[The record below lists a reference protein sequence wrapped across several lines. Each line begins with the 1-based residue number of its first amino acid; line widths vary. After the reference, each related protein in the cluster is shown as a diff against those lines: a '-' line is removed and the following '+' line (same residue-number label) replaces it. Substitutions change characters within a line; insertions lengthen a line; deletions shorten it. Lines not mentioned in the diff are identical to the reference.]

1 MNKSTRRSFIK
12 SGAAAAGALTGGSTL
27 AGAGKR
33 SATDWV
39 TLGNS
44 GVKVTRLAMG
54 TGGNG
59 GRWQRDLGQAAF
71 TKVVRH
77 AYDRGVRFFES
88 ADRYQ
93 THGMVA
99 EALRG
104 VPRDTYKLMTKMV
117 WRDEPDPLGTIDRFR
132 KELNTDHLDI
142 LLLHLVREKG
152 WPDQLKRLMD
162 AFSEAK
168 EKKIILAHG
177 ASCHGLAPLSDF
189 PGTKWLDVALL
200 RVNHNGTSM
209 DVAPGVRNAPGD
221 VPTVVSQIERIH
233 NQGTGVIGM
242 KLIGN
247 GKFTEPET
255 REASI
260 RFVMNLDCVDAATIG
275 MLAESHV
282 DEAIER
288 MNRSLSA

>member
-1 MNKSTRRSFIK
+1 MK
-12 SGAAAAGALTGGSTL
+12 SGAVVAGTLAGGSTL
-27 AGAGKR
+27 AGATKR

-77 AYDRGVRFFES
+77 AYDSGIRFFES

-104 VPRDTYKLMTKMV
+104 IPRDTYKLMTKMV
-117 WRDEPDPLGTIDRFR
+117 WRDETDPFGAIDRFR

-142 LLLHLVREKG
+142 LLLHLVSSAG
-152 WPDQLKRLMD
+152 WPDQLKHLRD

-209 DVAPGVRNAPGD
+209 DTAPGVRDQPGD
-221 VPTVVSQIERIH
+221 VPTVVSQIEKIH
-233 NQGTGVIGM
+233 AQGTGVIGM
-242 KLIGN
+242 KLVGN
-247 GKFTEPET
+247 GSFKDPET
-255 REASI
+255 RDASI
-260 RFVMNLDCVDAATIG
+260 KFVMNLDCVDAATIG
-275 MLAESHV
+275 MLAQSHV

-288 MNRSLSA
+288 MNRHLNA